1 MHDLFQKIVISL
13 SQDNLYDNAKDE
25 WMILCKEHKAIDCI
39 CGHKVKHCSTIYN
52 TTTNTILEV
61 GNSCCKKNGITKVC
75 KNQLFINSI
84 KIYRESNVI
93 SSIDNKQLE
102 YIIIL
107 QIEKEYNHIFEK
119 LELENEYYRIVPLN
133 HLLND
138 LLDLQNNYQLSFMTY
153 ITEIKSDIELLEQKN
168 DIYCQE
174 EMEKTLENYMKLIEN
189 DEDLTSEISLLSLE
203 TESFIDSIPSQEIQE
218 ESIENKKEEFMANEK
233 EESIEKEKE
242 ESMANEKEESIEKEK
257 EESMEKEK
265 EESMEKEKEESI
277 EKEKEESIENKNY
290 SLSELKQQMK
300 DNEMERLNQ
309 LENLTKAIHEN
320 ECRVRELII
329 KLKYLRENINIV
341 REDMTEFTNKI
352 KSMSL

>member
-13 SQDNLYDNAKDE
+13 SQDSLYDNAKDE

-93 SSIDNKQLE
+93 SPIDNKQLE

-218 ESIENKKEEFMANEK
+218 ESMAN
-233 EESIEKEKE
+233 
-242 ESMANEKEESIEKEK
+242 
-257 EESMEKEK
+257 
-265 EESMEKEKEESI
+265 
-277 EKEKEESIENKNY
+277 EKEESIENKNY

-352 KSMSL
+352 KSISL

>member
-13 SQDNLYDNAKDE
+13 SQDSLYDNAKDE

-52 TTTNTILEV
+52 RTTNTILEV

-93 SSIDNKQLE
+93 SPIDNKQLE

-107 QIEKEYNHIFEK
+107 QIENEYNHIFEK

-174 EMEKTLENYMKLIEN
+174 EMEKTLENYMKLTEN

-218 ESIENKKEEFMANEK
+218 ESMAKEK
-233 EESIEKEKE
+233 EESMAKEKE
-242 ESMANEKEESIEKEK
+242 ESMANEKEESMANEKEESMAKEK
-257 EESMEKEK
+257 EESMA
-265 EESMEKEKEESI
+265 
-277 EKEKEESIENKNY
+277 NKNY

-309 LENLTKAIHEN
+309 LEKLTKAIHEN
-320 ECRVRELII
+320 ECSVREVVLR
-329 KLKYLRENINIV
+329 LKYLRENINIV

-352 KSMSL
+352 KSMSLYTF

>member
-1 MHDLFQKIVISL
+1 MSEVFRKIILSL
-13 SQDNLYDNAKDE
+13 SQDPLYDNAKDE
-25 WMILCKEHKAIDCI
+25 WIILFKEHKVINCI

-52 TTTNTILEV
+52 RTTNTILEV

-93 SSIDNKQLE
+93 SPIDNKQLE

-138 LLDLQNNYQLSFMTY
+138 LMDLQNNYQLSFMTY
-153 ITEIKSDIELLEQKN
+153 ITEIKSDIDLLEQKN

-174 EMEKTLENYMKLIEN
+174 EIEKTLENYMKSIEN

-203 TESFIDSIPSQEIQE
+203 TESFVDSIPSQEIRK
-218 ESIENKKEEFMANEK
+218 ESI
-233 EESIEKEKE
+233 
-242 ESMANEKEESIEKEK
+242 
-257 EESMEKEK
+257 
-265 EESMEKEKEESI
+265 EKEKEESI
-277 EKEKEESIENKNY
+277 EKEKSVKEYKFNDSSIEI
-290 SLSELKQQMK
+290 LKQQLK
-300 DNEMERLNQ
+300 KTEYERHYQ
-309 LENLTKAIHEN
+309 LEKLTKAIYEN
-320 ECRVRELII
+320 EFSVRELVLR
-329 KLKYLRENINIV
+329 LKHLRENIIIV

-352 KSMSL
+352 KSISL